1 MTSLRQNSKE
11 NDRWRN
17 IALNVSLF
25 RLNDINATKAQNCYA
40 GFFPCLSQ
48 QRNIWHDW
56 NSAFVA
62 RDAQNWRARNSQLRF
77 VLQTG
82 QKYFWAV
89 SLNQYLNLFWLLRNC
104 WFFLRIS
111 LLSLSAHVHWLC
123 GVCISAGVDEQ
134 PKFEDVWGCDVH
146 DCGVLRR
153 WHVFYSSF
161 PFVPTFS
168 PSLWSTVCFSFLALL
183 ACVVARLETLLV
195 SVLLDRERWYVF
207 VDSGAE

>member
-1 MTSLRQNSKE
+1 MQIVFFYLILAMTSLRQNSKE
-11 NDRWRN
+11 NDLWRN

-62 RDAQNWRARNSQLRF
+62 RDALNWKTR
-77 VLQTG
+77 
-82 QKYFWAV
+82 
-89 SLNQYLNLFWLLRNC
+89 RNC

-161 PFVPTFS
+161 PFLSFPPFLLHCDQLFVFPSLHFLYFAAGGVKQKRTIVGSLQNLFS
-168 PSLWSTVCFSFLALL
+168 PRNDPLCA
-183 ACVVARLETLLV
+183 
-195 SVLLDRERWYVF
+195 
-207 VDSGAE
+207 